1 MSTSSNQP
9 NATCNVIIGGVPS
22 IWHGRRGRNSP
33 STNVT
38 DAIHRIRRVG
48 LRGPRDRQAIQLIH
62 QAMEAVLFTLGK
74 ALEAL
79 DSALDGPGDTFALD
93 RANRTLAAIN
103 SGFTYLNTLIRDAPA
118 PEVYTDAELAAF
130 CEASSAINAE
140 LRAVSVAL
148 NLVLASVSRFLN
160 RLPAV

>member
-1 MSTSSNQP
+1 M
-9 NATCNVIIGGVPS
+9 
-22 IWHGRRGRNSP
+22 
-33 STNVT
+33 
-38 DAIHRIRRVG
+38 D
-48 LRGPRDRQAIQLIH
+48 
-62 QAMEAVLFTLGK
+62 AVLFCLGK

-79 DSALDGPGDTFALD
+79 DSSLDGPGDTFTLD
-93 RANRTLAAIN
+93 RANRALECVN
-103 SGFTYLNTLIRDAPA
+103 NGFEYLNTLIRDAPS